1 MPNTRGLGFW
11 LKQLK
16 SDTEASQSNLS
27 TVANIDT
34 DESLDGADST
44 YEADRG
50 IEFSASENDAN
61 ETTAENSSKPK
72 KSEDSKEI
80 GEKDG
85 AEKYSN
91 WQEPSKKNDI
101 GDDESDDEPP
111 DEQPII
117 KCKRYVI
124 GKDLFR
130 YGRNTPSN
138 LSF

>member
-61 ETTAENSSKPK
+61 ETKGQLNS
-72 KSEDSKEI
+72 E
-80 GEKDG
+80 
-85 AEKYSN
+85 
-91 WQEPSKKNDI
+91 
-101 GDDESDDEPP
+101 
-111 DEQPII
+111 
-117 KCKRYVI
+117 
-124 GKDLFR
+124 
-130 YGRNTPSN
+130 
-138 LSF
+138 

>member
-1 MPNTRGLGFW
+1 MKVTKYLNSNANHFLVVN
-11 LKQLK
+11 KK
-16 SDTEASQSNLS
+16 SVSYDWNP
-27 TVANIDT
+27 
-34 DESLDGADST
+34 
-44 YEADRG
+44 G

-61 ETTAENSSKPK
+61 ETTAENSSKPE

-117 KCKRYVI
+117 KCKRYVHNRI
-124 GKDLFR
+124 SKNFWFLKLCMFVAKPIKLR
-130 YGRNTPSN
+130 
-138 LSF
+138 LSLKVR